1 MERIGRYQIIGE
13 LGRGAMGIVYRATD
27 PAIGRTVAI
36 KVIRLSEFT
45 APGERDRVRERLFR
59 EAQSAGILSHPGIV
73 TIYDISEEGDITC
86 IFMECVNG
94 PAFEKLLAAE
104 TPPSNDL
111 IQNVFRQTAAALDY
125 AHGRGIIHRDIKPA
139 NIMIH
144 EDGRVKITDFGVA
157 KIASQQMTQ
166 SGAMMGTPNYMSPEQ
181 IQSAPVDGRADQ
193 FSLAVIAYE
202 TLTGEKPFVAEPLAA
217 LLYKIVRE
225 EPVPAHLLNPLLDSK
240 VDAVLRKAMSKDPA
254 GRYASCTQFI
264 AALEEACDIRP
275 GWRALRRGSSATLPT
290 LMDAQAVPPRAPE
303 PAVRAAAPSEP
314 PLPMRIASEETAT
327 RHRRP
332 RYGDEEPLP
341 PRRMGWLS
349 TLGAVLLGVAIVGG
363 VFYGTAKYLEQNSPA
378 ATPAEPAQPQPQVQ
392 QPQPGTPQP
401 VPAPENAAGEP
412 AKPSPMSPAPE
423 QGEPKPVAP
432 AQARAPATLPARPP
446 KTEAPAPAEQVVL
459 IRSMP
464 PGARVVVD
472 ERPDWT
478 CTTPCSLTLPHGRHA
493 LSAVLQG
500 YNTGMRVFE
509 VPKESGLFL
518 SLARAGGTLIVK
530 TTPPGAT
537 IFIDG
542 QARPEKT
549 PAMIPL
555 APGRHKLSVSLAGY
569 NKDYQDIL
577 MRDGATLEAN
587 FTLGR

>member
-13 LGRGAMGIVYRATD
+13 LGRGAMGIVYRAID

-73 TIYDISEEGDITC
+73 TIYDIAEEGDITC

-94 PAFEKLLAAE
+94 PTFEKLLAAE
-104 TPPSNDL
+104 TPPANDL

-125 AHGRGIIHRDIKPA
+125 AHGRGIVHRDIKPA
-139 NIMIH
+139 NIMLH

-225 EPVPAHLLNPLLDSK
+225 EPVPAHLLNQLLDPK
-240 VDAVLRKAMSKDPA
+240 VDAVLRKALSKDPA

-264 AALEEACDIRP
+264 AALEEACDARP
-275 GWRALRRGSSATLPT
+275 GWHALRRGSSATLPT

-303 PAVRAAAPSEP
+303 PPLPAAAPSEP
-314 PLPMRIASEETAT
+314 PPPMRIASGEPGA

-363 VFYGTAKYLEQNSPA
+363 VFYGTAKYQEQSTPVTA
-378 ATPAEPAQPQPQVQ
+378 PAETAQPQPGA
-392 QPQPGTPQP
+392 PQPA
-401 VPAPENAAGEP
+401 PAPGNAASES

-423 QGEPKPVAP
+423 QEEPKPVAP
-432 AQARAPATLPARPP
+432 APATSPAKPP
-446 KTEAPAPAEQVVL
+446 KAEPAAPAEQVVL

-478 CTTPCSLTLPHGRHA
+478 CSTPCSLTLPHGRHA

-500 YNTGMRVFE
+500 YNPGMRVFE
-509 VPKESGLFL
+509 VPEESGLFL

-537 IFIDG
+537 IFING
-542 QARPEKT
+542 QARPERT
-549 PAMIPL
+549 PAMVPL
-555 APGRHKLSVSLAGY
+555 APGRYRVTVSLAGY
-569 NKDYQDIL
+569 NNDDQDIVV
-577 MRDGATLEAN
+577 RDGATLEAN

>member
-1 MERIGRYQIIGE
+1 MERIGRYQIVGE
-13 LGRGAMGIVYRATD
+13 LGRGAMGVVYRAID

-73 TIYDISEEGDITC
+73 TIYDIAEEGDITC

-94 PAFEKLLAAE
+94 PTFEKLLAAE

-125 AHGRGIIHRDIKPA
+125 AHGRGIVHRDIKPA

-181 IQSAPVDGRADQ
+181 IQSTPVDGRADQ

-225 EPVPAHLLNPLLDSK
+225 DPVPTHLLNPVLDPK
-240 VDAVLRKAMSKDPA
+240 VDAVLRKALSKDRA
-254 GRYASCTQFI
+254 GRYATCTQFV
-264 AALEEACDIRP
+264 AAIEEACDARP
-275 GWRALRRGSSATLPT
+275 GWHALRRGSSATLPT

-303 PAVRAAAPSEP
+303 PPVPAAAPSEP
-314 PLPMRIASEETAT
+314 PPPIRIASEEAST

-363 VFYGTAKYLEQNSPA
+363 VFYGTAKYLEQGTPA
-378 ATPAEPAQPQPQVQ
+378 ATPDASVQQQAQ
-392 QPQPGTPQP
+392 QPQSSAPQTA
-401 VPAPENAAGEP
+401 PAPGNAASEP

-423 QGEPKPVAP
+423 QEEPKPVAP
-432 AQARAPATLPARPP
+432 AQPQIPATSPARPP
-446 KTEAPAPAEQVVL
+446 KVEPAAPAEQVVL

-478 CTTPCSLTLPHGRHA
+478 CSTPCSLTLPHGRHA
-493 LSAVLQG
+493 LSATLQG

-509 VPKESGLFL
+509 VPKESGLFM

-537 IFIDG
+537 IFING

-549 PAMIPL
+549 PAMVPL
-555 APGRHKLSVSLAGY
+555 APGRYKLSVSLAGY
-569 NKDYQDIL
+569 NNDYQDITV
-577 MRDGATLEAN
+577 RDGATLEAN